1 MFFFMDYSPDSV
13 ASVAAENYTY
23 NSEALCESP
32 QPQTKFTSRELIP
45 TVDYSIAVSNHM
57 FKDDRYIF
65 RSEGSQEL
73 ALSLH
78 HSWTFLK
85 QRITV

>member
-1 MFFFMDYSPDSV
+1 MDYSPDSV

-65 RSEGSQEL
+65 RSKGSQEL

>member
-65 RSEGSQEL
+65 DPKDLRNRL
-73 ALSLH
+73 C
-78 HSWTFLK
+78 HS
-85 QRITV
+85 ITHGCF